1 MSIVDIYT
9 DGACSGNPGPGG
21 WGLCA
26 AMDNNII
33 HSNKGYDTSTT
44 NNRMELEAFLDAVE
58 WASKYVDET
67 DLDAQFTIYTDSRY
81 VADSCNKGWLLNWK
95 ASQWKKSSGG
105 EVLNRDIWEQVAKA
119 LYEKDFSGG
128 LRLSDRVTV
137 SWCKGHT
144 GILGNEHADTIAC
157 NARDEA
163 KKMLALIQID
173 AETSDDN
180 SNI

>member
-1 MSIVDIYT
+1 MINIYT

-26 AMDNNII
+26 ARDSSIV
-33 HSNKGYDTSTT
+33 HSDKGYDTNTT
-44 NNRMELEAFLDAVE
+44 NNRMELEAFLGAVE

-67 DLDAQFTIYTDSRY
+67 DLNARFTIYTDSKY

-119 LYEKDFSGG
+119 LYGKDFTNG

-137 SWCKGHT
+137 SWCKGHA
-144 GILGNEHADTIAC
+144 GILGNEHADRIAC

-163 KKMLALIQID
+163 KMMLALTQID
-173 AETSDDN
+173 KEVRDED
-180 SNI
+180 I